1 MMNWLKKVNAIQEID
16 TSDLVKKSWLKHK
29 TWWNWKK
36 NTDQNHSNNYMTN
49 QDFDT
54 LLADNFADT
63 LKQKNL
69 ASQNDIADFVKKHI
83 LMIS

>member
-1 MMNWLKKVNAIQEID
+1 
-16 TSDLVKKSWLKHK
+16 
-29 TWWNWKK
+29 
-36 NTDQNHSNNYMTN
+36 MTN